1 MPIDDKE
8 RLQLSDT
15 ARCFVWAVTAT
26 GGFESAWVDLHG
38 LRLHARGRVAG
49 QLPEPFWLSYEL
61 LTDEDAATLQL
72 TVSAMTARTA
82 HHLDLTRTER
92 GWAINGKAAP
102 RLADALDC
110 DLSFSPLTNTMPI
123 IRHDLHRNDARRDF
137 VMAFVDVPSLRV
149 RVSHQSYTHIESGDA
164 SSTVRYSSGS
174 FSADLKIDPD
184 GFVLDY
190 PRLGHRIPAEST
202 LGI

>member
-1 MPIDDKE
+1 MPLDDQE
-8 RLQLSDT
+8 QFRLSDA

-26 GGFESAWVDLHG
+26 GGFESAWVDLDG
-38 LRLHARGRVAG
+38 LRLRAKGHVAG
-49 QLPEPFWLSYEL
+49 QLPEPYWLSYEL
-61 LTDEDAATLQL
+61 LTDQDAATTRL
-72 TVSAMTARTA
+72 TVTATTARAA
-82 HHLDLTRTER
+82 HHLDLTRAGD
-92 GWAINGKAAP
+92 GWMINGKAAP

-110 DLSFSPLTNTMPI
+110 DLSYSPLTNTMPI
-123 IRHDLHRNDARRDF
+123 IRHDLHRDDTRRDF

-149 RVSHQSYTHIESGDA
+149 RVSHQSYTHLDRGEA

-174 FSADLKIDPD
+174 FSADLEIDPD

-190 PRLGHRIPAEST
+190 PRLGHRIPARSS